1 MNKGE
6 IRAHFIALLNR
17 SDCSN
22 ALADTFIDQAITR
35 IQRQLRVPAM
45 EKQNQ
50 YNVTSASGTSQV
62 VIPDDT
68 LEIIELYYDGNSLV
82 RIPLHEMLQHQ
93 KTGEL
98 GSPRFFGREQGN
110 IKIHPKPTTGTLYLN
125 YYAEQATLTSDSS
138 TNMLT
143 TIASDL
149 LTYTALSYAAD
160 YFLDERAAV
169 FDQKSGSFLAEIQE
183 HANSSEQSGINQVV
197 RPTHYYED

>member
-35 IQRQLRVPAM
+35 IQRQLRVPSM

-50 YNVTSASGTSQV
+50 YNVTNASGTSQV
-62 VIPDDT
+62 IIPADT
-68 LEIIELYYDGNSLV
+68 LEVIELYYDGSTLT
-82 RIPLHEMLQHQ
+82 RIPLHEMIEYQ

-98 GSPRFFGREQGN
+98 GIPRFFCREQGN
-110 IKIHPKPTTGTLYLN
+110 IKIYPMPTSGTLYLN
-125 YYAEQATLTSDSS
+125 YYAEQAALASDSD

-160 YFLDERAAV
+160 YFLDERGAV

>member
-50 YNVTSASGTSQV
+50 YNVTSATGTSKV
-62 VIPDDT
+62 TIPADT
-68 LEIIELYYDGNSLV
+68 LEIIELYYDGNTLV
-82 RIPLHEMLQHQ
+82 RIPLHEMIQHQ

-98 GSPRFFGREQGN
+98 GIPKFFCREQGN
-110 IKIHPKPTTGTLYLN
+110 IKIHPMPSTGSCILIIMRN
-125 YYAEQATLTSDSS
+125 K
-138 TNMLT
+138 
-143 TIASDL
+143 
-149 LTYTALSYAAD
+149 
-160 YFLDERAAV
+160 
-169 FDQKSGSFLAEIQE
+169 KS
-183 HANSSEQSGINQVV
+183 
-197 RPTHYYED
+197 